1 MISPMVAARGMVIAY
16 EPVKR
21 AYDSIVKRPGVR
33 SIALSPDGK
42 TFTQEDAKSFAS
54 SEQLVFFCARY
65 EGYDD
70 RLNNVFDEQYS
81 LGDFV
86 ISGAEI
92 ACAALIDASLRYVD
106 GVLGNAD
113 SLLNESYADGLLDY
127 PHYTRPEVIDG
138 HKVPDVLLSGDHK
151 AIKDWRKGQSLLRTW
166 QKRKDLLTNGS
177 VSEHD
182 ILQLSDI
189 LHGFQKED
197 S

>member
-1 MISPMVAARGMVIAY
+1 M
-16 EPVKR
+16 
-21 AYDSIVKRPGVR
+21 
-33 SIALSPDGK
+33 
-42 TFTQEDAKSFAS
+42 
-54 SEQLVFFCARY
+54 
-65 EGYDD
+65 
-70 RLNNVFDEQYS
+70 NNVFDEQYS

-151 AIKDWRKGQSLLRTW
+151 AIKDWRQGQSLLRTW

-189 LHGFQKED
+189 LHGFQKKRIHK
-197 S
+197 